1 MPIKTFFV
9 FLFAGN
15 PINVAVYRFLTKT
28 IRLGSSCSGVV
39 TLIHNDSYLLIPCC
53 GIFFCQQ
60 PPENLGKKVK
70 SPLEILLTVKV
81 PHTLKLGRY

>member
-1 MPIKTFFV
+1 MPIKKFFV
-9 FLFAGN
+9 LLFAGN

-28 IRLGSSCSGVV
+28 IRLSSSCSGVV
-39 TLIHNDSYLLIPCC
+39 TLIHNHDSYLLIPCC

-81 PHTLKLGRY
+81 PHTLKLGR

>member
-9 FLFAGN
+9 LLFAGN

-28 IRLGSSCSGVV
+28 IRLSSSCSGVV
-39 TLIHNDSYLLIPCC
+39 TLIHGDSYLLI
-53 GIFFCQQ
+53 
-60 PPENLGKKVK
+60 
-70 SPLEILLTVKV
+70 PLEILLTVKI